1 MKPRLFLVLA
11 AVVLALPGLALLS
24 GCAAP
29 APDSSAEAKALLA
42 DPVAPPLQKIRPN
55 APLLAKFEEL

>member
-1 MKPRLFLVLA
+1 MKRRLFLALA
-11 AVVLALPGLALLS
+11 AILALPGLALLS